1 MSIAISQFR
10 STTLEETTH
19 AADHSSAFGFPAWF
33 RPAYFPPVGVRR
45 MTRRTQFDFPAFYAA
60 LGATVKARDTTW
72 KAVSEQTGV
81 SQTTLSRMSN
91 GRQPDAASLTAL
103 SAWSGLDPV
112 DFTSAPKRA
121 REPIALVSKLLRED
135 PNLDRAGADA
145 LETIIKAAY
154 DRFRRQSEG
163 R

>member
-1 MSIAISQFR
+1 
-10 STTLEETTH
+10 
-19 AADHSSAFGFPAWF
+19 
-33 RPAYFPPVGVRR
+33 

-60 LGATVKARDTTW
+60 LSTTVKARDMTW
-72 KAVSEQTGV
+72 KTVSDQTGV

-112 DFTSAPKRA
+112 DFTSTPKRI
-121 REPIALVSKLLRED
+121 REPIAMVAKLLRED
-135 PNLDRAGADA
+135 PNLDHAGADA

-154 DRFRRQSEG
+154 DRFRRQSDD

>member
-1 MSIAISQFR
+1 
-10 STTLEETTH
+10 
-19 AADHSSAFGFPAWF
+19 
-33 RPAYFPPVGVRR
+33 
-45 MTRRTQFDFPAFYAA
+45 MTRRSKFDFPSFYAA
-60 LGATVKARDTTW
+60 LSTTVKARDTTW
-72 KAVSEQTGV
+72 KAVSEQTEV

-112 DFTSAPKRA
+112 DFMSGPKRS
-121 REPIALVSKLLRED
+121 REPIAMVSKLLRDD

-145 LETIIKAAY
+145 LEIIITTAY
-154 DRFRRQSEG
+154 DRFRRQDND